1 MTHPLRLG
9 VLAWEVARIG
19 TIEDYAAHLDALVA
33 QGAADADLLLMPEYA
48 CMEVAS
54 ALVGVPDPSAELE
67 AVCAQSDVLLEIM
80 RDAAMRHG
88 VWLMPGTLPRPEAE
102 GVRNRA
108 PLIAPDGRIMF
119 QDKHVMTRFEN
130 ESWGVRAGNPPG
142 VFETP
147 WGLIGAA
154 VCYDSE
160 FPMLARRQIEAGAW
174 LILVPTC
181 TDSLHG
187 FNRVRISAQARALEN
202 QCFVAVAPTVGD
214 APWLATLDEN
224 HGCAGVYGPVD
235 RGFPADGIMAEGRL
249 DEGGWVFV
257 TLNPETLDAVRENG
271 AVRNCRD
278 WPAQVPAAHILPVE
292 V

>member
-9 VLAWEVARIG
+9 VLAWEVVRIG

-54 ALVGVPDPSAELE
+54 ALVGAPDPSAELE
-67 AVCAQSDVLLEIM
+67 AVCAQSDALLEIM

-257 TLNPETLDAVRENG
+257 TLNPETLDAARENG

-278 WPAQVPAAHILPVE
+278 WPAQVPAARILPVE

>member
-1 MTHPLRLG
+1 MNAPVRLG
-9 VLAWEVARIG
+9 VLAWTVARNR
-19 TIEDYAAHLDALVA
+19 TIDDYAHHLDALVA
-33 QGAADADLLLMPEYA
+33 EAAPRADLLLMPEYA
-48 CMEVAS
+48 CMEAAA
-54 ALVGVPDPSAELE
+54 ALTGRPDPAAELA
-67 AVCAQSDVLLEIM
+67 AVCQQSDAILEIM
-80 RDAAMRHG
+80 RQAAQRHR
-88 VWLMPGTLPRPEAE
+88 VWLMPGTLPRPEAS
-102 GVRNRA
+102 GIRNRA
-108 PLIAPDGRIMF
+108 PLIAPDGRIAF
-119 QDKHVMTRFEN
+119 QDKHVMTRFET

-147 WGLIGAA
+147 WGRIGTS

-160 FPMLARRQIEAGAW
+160 FPMLARAQIEAGAW
-174 LILVPTC
+174 LVLVPTC

-202 QCFVAVAPTVGD
+202 QCFVAVSPTVGD

-249 DEGGWVFV
+249 DEGGWIFT
-257 TLNPETLDAVRENG
+257 TLDPATLDAVREQG

-278 WPAQVPAAHILPVE
+278 WPTTVPAAGSLPFDT
-292 V
+292 

>member
-1 MTHPLRLG
+1 MTQPLRLG

-19 TIEDYAAHLDALVA
+19 TIEDYAAHLDTLVA

-54 ALVGVPDPSAELE
+54 ALVGAPDPSAELE

-80 RDAAMRHG
+80 RGAAMRHG

-108 PLIAPDGRIMF
+108 PLIAPDGRVMF

-147 WGLIGAA
+147 WGLIGTA

-160 FPMLARRQIEAGAW
+160 FPMLTRRQIEAGAW

-249 DEGGWVFV
+249 DQGGWVFV

-278 WPAQVPAAHILPVE
+278 WPAQVPAARPLPVE
-292 V
+292 A